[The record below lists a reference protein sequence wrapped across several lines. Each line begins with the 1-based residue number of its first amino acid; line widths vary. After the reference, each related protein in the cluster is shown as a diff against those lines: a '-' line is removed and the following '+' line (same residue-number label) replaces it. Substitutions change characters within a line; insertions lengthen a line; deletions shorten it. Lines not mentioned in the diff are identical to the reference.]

1 MGSSK
6 AVEKEIMELFKKVKM
21 AADKAITDEAEEQ
34 SCLDALKALRSD
46 FLQYFCF

>member
-1 MGSSK
+1 MGYSK
-6 AVEKEIMELFKKVKM
+6 AMEKEIMDLFEKVKK
-21 AADKAITDEAEEQ
+21 AVDKCITDEAEEQ